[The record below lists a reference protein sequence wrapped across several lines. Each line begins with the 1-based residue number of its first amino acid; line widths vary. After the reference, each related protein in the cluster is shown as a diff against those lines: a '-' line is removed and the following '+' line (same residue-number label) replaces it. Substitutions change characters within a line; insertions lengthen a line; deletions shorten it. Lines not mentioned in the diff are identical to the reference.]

1 MNNNVTSYEI
11 NPSIATTTQDS
22 GVETFS
28 LLPSSLTSNST
39 PGAMASLPAP
49 SASLSMPQTPPCMPT
64 HHVSPKPERRQISTA
79 KEEAR
84 KESLIRSCPPQA
96 FKFFMEQH
104 IENVIKEY
112 EKRRDRRM
120 RLEREL
126 VQITRESDIQIT
138 ENDKDKMRM
147 ALERK
152 ETNYLRMRRA
162 KLNKSHFKKI
172 KDIGVGAFGKVSLV
186 RSVYGTGQNRPGGL
200 YAMKTL
206 KKNQVLA
213 KNQVAHVWSE
223 KDILSEADNDWIVKL
238 YYSFQV
244 KCAFLK
250 NRN

>member
-1 MNNNVTSYEI
+1 M
-11 NPSIATTTQDS
+11 
-22 GVETFS
+22 G
-28 LLPSSLTSNST
+28 
-39 PGAMASLPAP
+39 
-49 SASLSMPQTPPCMPT
+49 
-64 HHVSPKPERRQISTA
+64 ERKQISTA

-126 VQITRESDIQIT
+126 EQVTRGHDITITESD
-138 ENDKDKMRM
+138 KDRMRM
-147 ALERK
+147 ALTRK

-186 RSVYGTGQNRPGGL
+186 RSVYGTG
-200 YAMKTL
+200 
-206 KKNQVLA
+206 
-213 KNQVAHVWSE
+213 
-223 KDILSEADNDWIVKL
+223 
-238 YYSFQV
+238 
-244 KCAFLK
+244 
-250 NRN
+250 